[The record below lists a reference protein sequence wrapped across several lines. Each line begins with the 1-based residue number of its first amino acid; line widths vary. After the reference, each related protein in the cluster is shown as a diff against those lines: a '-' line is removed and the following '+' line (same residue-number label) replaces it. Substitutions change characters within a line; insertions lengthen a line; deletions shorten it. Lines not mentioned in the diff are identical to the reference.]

1 MQLVAWSREVFRNI
15 RHRLDEKQKVLE
27 ELINIGYGDNLDQI
41 SLVRDDINDLLHH
54 EKVFWRQRSR
64 AIWLPTRDKNTKF
77 FHKQASQRRR
87 KNHIKGL
94 MDENWSW
101 RSNKQQINGIAES
114 YFQGIFSTSHLTNVE
129 EVLTSAASVVME
141 EMNQELS
148 RPFMGDEVGNA
159 CFAMLPLESRGLDG
173 MLLFFFQK
181 YWHIVGGNVTEAL
194 LSVLNSSHILNKMNF
209 THILLIP
216 KIKAPQHMVDYR
228 PINLSNGVSRIVS
241 KVLANHVKT
250 ILLNI
255 ISNTQSTF
263 VPDRLIF
270 DNTMVAYEMLH

>member
-1 MQLVAWSREVFRNI
+1 M
-15 RHRLDEKQKVLE
+15 
-27 ELINIGYGDNLDQI
+27 
-41 SLVRDDINDLLHH
+41 
-54 EKVFWRQRSR
+54 
-64 AIWLPTRDKNTKF
+64 
-77 FHKQASQRRR
+77 
-87 KNHIKGL
+87 
-94 MDENWSW
+94 
-101 RSNKQQINGIAES
+101 
-114 YFQGIFSTSHLTNVE
+114 TSVD
-129 EVLTSAASVVME
+129 SVVME
-141 EMNQELS
+141 EMNQELN
-148 RPFMGDEVGNA
+148 RPVMGEEVRNA
-159 CFAMLPLESRGLDG
+159 CFTMHLSKSSRLDG
-173 MLLFFFQK
+173 MLPFFFQK
-181 YWHIVGGNVTEAL
+181 YWHIMGENVTEAL
-194 LSVLNSSHILNKMNF
+194 LSVQNTGHILNKMNF